1 MKNKRE
7 ASTDYELTLG
17 ELSLYA
23 AGQLSICY
31 LLLARKIIDIET
43 AIDLSGFD
51 RDVLTRMHTR
61 WIFSNG
67 ITAQRDLVRDMVIS
81 EAERQ
86 AGREEMGCG
95 R

>member
-31 LLLARKIIDIET
+31 LLLARKIIDIEM
-43 AIDLSGFD
+43 AEDLAGFD
-51 RDVLTRMHTR
+51 RDVLTRMR
-61 WIFSNG
+61 AGWIFCNG
-67 ITAQRDLVRDMVIS
+67 ITAQRDLVRNMVIG

-86 AGREEMGCG
+86 AGGEEMGCG